1 MFLLELFQNLLI
13 DKMLF
18 KTPTKQERE
27 KVEFI
32 SSDDMK
38 FLASRLNERDFESLD
53 EIIDRYIDYQ
63 MKELIKAKINE
74 ETVDENC
81 EIKMR
86 WVLEFKKFLNELH

>member
-1 MFLLELFQNLLI
+1 MR
-13 DKMLF
+13 K
-18 KTPTKQERE
+18 KKPTKQTRE

-32 SSDDMK
+32 SSQDMK
-38 FLASRLNERDFESLD
+38 FLASKLNEKDYEAIN
-53 EIIDRYIDYQ
+53 EIIDRYIDYK

-86 WVLEFKKFLNELH
+86 GVLEFKQFLTEIQ

>member
-1 MFLLELFQNLLI
+1 M
-13 DKMLF
+13 
-18 KTPTKQERE
+18 
-27 KVEFI
+27 KV
-32 SSDDMK
+32 
-38 FLASRLNERDFESLD
+38 LASRLNERDFGSLD